1 MSKSQTFFSSG
12 AGVLPTHK
20 NKESWRKIRQVFSLL
35 SAPSPQGCNLA
46 LPHAIK
52 QWVGISSDYTHAV
65 LWAELKAELKAGA
78 QLTPQIPTHPCSTVA
93 EVWLLCW
100 GQVTCC
106 WQGHRGESCKESC
119 TFSVWGGGWYRQAL
133 ETSMGHSV
141 LLGRCYSACDLVSS
155 PLRFLGDIFITY
167 QALHVK
173 PVASGSWV
181 SPDVTDLK
189 GEWERKLRE
198 LDK

>member
-1 MSKSQTFFSSG
+1 
-12 AGVLPTHK
+12 
-20 NKESWRKIRQVFSLL
+20 
-35 SAPSPQGCNLA
+35 
-46 LPHAIK
+46 
-52 QWVGISSDYTHAV
+52 
-65 LWAELKAELKAGA
+65 
-78 QLTPQIPTHPCSTVA
+78 
-93 EVWLLCW
+93 
-100 GQVTCC
+100 
-106 WQGHRGESCKESC
+106 
-119 TFSVWGGGWYRQAL
+119 
-133 ETSMGHSV
+133 MGHSV